1 MESSGPLWQC
11 LSVTAAGPAF
21 SCCRAEDLLE
31 NRFMLIGAPSQT
43 GWQF

>member
-11 LSVTAAGPAF
+11 LSVTAAGTAF
-21 SCCRAEDLLE
+21 LCCRAEDLLE